1 MTLTELYQSAR
12 TGGSD
17 GEIARQLLD
26 QTHWFTENSEFDP
39 KTGDAL
45 PQELSAFLAKLSRE
59 NAGGRIQDR
68 LYRIVEHARP
78 AVERLLRAL
87 HESPRREHAIMP
99 VRAVRELD
107 AGCFIKLSM
116 RPGRNIREKLAGKPF
131 LQAIRRFQSVNL
143 PENRLLKAYVSRLAE
158 LLELRQDCLGD
169 PEDDLLIRI
178 QSWLFS
184 DTARS
189 VGDWENLPPNNALL
203 AHRDYRRVWDSWRRL
218 QTLDDDIARDLSR
231 LDIRRDTMRRWMD
244 HGQMYRDGS
253 HLFAEMPVLFDYEDF
268 SILTWQRDPLIQR
281 SKRRH
286 PRSYGEKT
294 VAEPACV
301 DLTEMRPRYA
311 VTPAHPE
318 VLTEVYLWQQWRN
331 AAETVDI
338 TLFNAD
344 AAYLH
349 PDATTIA
356 CSDLFFIDEGT
367 TVHCDR
373 AARAFASRLRDTFR
387 HDKIIWLV
395 PDALNDFELEV
406 VRRNLNA
413 HFPGAEPIPR
423 SVSAVFEQV
432 DYTRITN
439 DGFPV
444 IVIDTTG
451 GVTCLSKLI
460 ARFDADLKKRLP
472 ETNGYYW
479 ERCPP
484 VVLSEQDVGEDRRY
498 DMITVDSNGQ
508 WFDCALPERPE
519 FIDPHRLKT
528 DPRVGQFA
536 FCINLSSSPV
546 AGGIRLFA
554 LQARAGDIPLWRD
567 QIPELSIKVM
577 KDGRYQRF
585 DIVSRGTTIKP
596 IRGLS
601 VQIPIVERFTLPAGL
616 RFYQFPLYQGENA
629 AELRFSARLDSPAF
643 PLKANTECDL
653 ILTFQYG
660 DDEPYTLV
668 FAPLDKSFPPVRATW
683 QRTVEEIVTDAPS
696 PGYPEPLSWDDLRR
710 MPKPDSDETSDL
722 LEWVVSAIDRLDRDL
737 FIRPRPRALGTL
749 RSGWLIDRKGDHFAF
764 AECTEAT
771 ERVFIHERSFLT
783 GVSFLSFQEG
793 DELTFELQERG
804 GRYSGWKVDAPDYVE
819 QTRWRHHDDNGVD
832 ELIKN
837 IRKRLYFPVIQVW
850 RDGRS
855 IRDRQCPKEFAGIAA
870 DRIAY
875 LQHIATSEE
884 LPQAVRFEL
893 LFLLS
898 CLHKDTLDDCVQWI
912 TTQAEG
918 GTIRHHR
925 AIGYALGDVSQ
936 NWQQY
941 VYDRLASHPGN
952 DTINVFAYAIW
963 RERHFVERISLS
975 ELQALTNALSQRLAN
990 VHPVR
995 SANGRRNGRFAIRN
1009 WARAT
1014 AEPLELLLGLLRT
1027 RASDDPEIR
1036 MVLQPHQKMAKLFAE
1051 QIDRIEDI
1059 LAETHVTL
1067 FSRVQINI
1075 QKPEGVRTPDL
1086 LYALRLYLTGDTGA
1100 NAIHIT
1106 GISDT
1111 DDD

>member
-12 TGGSD
+12 TGGVE
-17 GEIARQLLD
+17 GEIARELLD
-26 QTHWFTENSEFDP
+26 QTHWFTANAEFDP
-39 KTGDAL
+39 KTGEAL
-45 PQELSAFLAKLSRE
+45 PQELSAFLAKLASE
-59 NAGGRIQDR
+59 NPGGRLQDR

-99 VRAVRELD
+99 VRSVRELD
-107 AGCFIKLSM
+107 AGSFIKLSM
-116 RPGRNIREKLAGKPF
+116 RPGRNIREKLAGKPY

-143 PENRLLKAYVSRLAE
+143 PENRLLKAYVSRLVE
-158 LLELRQDCLGD
+158 LLELRQNCLCE

-178 QSWLFS
+178 QSWLLS
-184 DTARS
+184 DVATTI
-189 VGDWENLPPNNALL
+189 GDWENLPPNNALL

-231 LDIRRDTMRRWMD
+231 LDIRRDTMRRWMG

-253 HLFAEMPVLFDYEDF
+253 HLFAEMPVLFDYEYF
-268 SILTWQRDPLIQR
+268 SIRTWQRDPLVQR
-281 SKRRH
+281 SRRRH
-286 PRSYGEKT
+286 RRCYGEKT
-294 VAEPACV
+294 AAAIAEPACV
-301 DLTEMRPRYA
+301 DFTEMHPRYA

-318 VLTEVYLWQQWRN
+318 VLTEAYLWQQWRN
-331 AAETVDI
+331 ATETVDV

-356 CSDLFFIDEGT
+356 CSDLFFTDEGT

-373 AARAFASRLRDTFR
+373 AARAFAARLRDTFR
-387 HDKIIWLV
+387 HDKLTWLV

-413 HFPGAEPIPR
+413 RFPGAEPIPR
-423 SVSAVFEQV
+423 SVAAVFEQV

-460 ARFDADLKKRLP
+460 ARFDADLKERLP

-508 WFDCALPERPE
+508 WIDCALPDRPE

-546 AGGIRLFA
+546 AGGIRIFA

-567 QIPELSIKVM
+567 QIPEISIKVM

-601 VQIPIVERFTLPAGL
+601 VQIPIVERFTLPAG
-616 RFYQFPLYQGENA
+616 RHFYQFPLYQGENA

-660 DDEPYTLV
+660 DDEPYSLV
-668 FAPLDKSFPPVRATW
+668 FAPLDKSFTPVRATW
-683 QRTVEEIVTDAPS
+683 QRTVEEIITDAPG
-696 PGYPEPLSWDDLRR
+696 PEYPPELSWEDLRR

-722 LEWVVSAIDRLDRDL
+722 LEWVVSAIDLLDRDL
-737 FIRPRPRALGTL
+737 FIRPRPRTLGTL
-749 RSGWLIDRKGDHFAF
+749 KSGWLTDRKGDHFAF
-764 AECTEAT
+764 AECTETT

-783 GVSFLSFQEG
+783 GISFLSFQEG
-793 DELTFELQERG
+793 DALSFELQERG
-804 GRYSGWKVDAPDYVE
+804 GRYSGWKVAAPDYVE
-819 QTRWRHHDDNGVD
+819 ETRWRQHDDNGVD
-832 ELIKN
+832 ELIKS
-837 IRKRLYFPVIQVW
+837 IRKRQYFPVIQVW

-855 IRDRQCPKEFAGIAA
+855 IRDRQCPKEFAGVAA

-875 LQHIATSEE
+875 LQHLATSEE
-884 LPQAVRFEL
+884 LPQAARSEL

-898 CLHKDTLDDCVQWI
+898 CLHKDAPAACVKWI
-912 TTQAEG
+912 RAAVPKNGASEG
-918 GTIRHHR
+918 
-925 AIGYALGDVSQ
+925 
-936 NWQQY
+936 
-941 VYDRLASHPGN
+941 
-952 DTINVFAYAIW
+952 
-963 RERHFVERISLS
+963 RIDS
-975 ELQALTNALSQRLAN
+975 
-990 VHPVR
+990 VR
-995 SANGRRNGRFAIRN
+995 
-1009 WARAT
+1009 
-1014 AEPLELLLGLLRT
+1014 
-1027 RASDDPEIR
+1027 
-1036 MVLQPHQKMAKLFAE
+1036 
-1051 QIDRIEDI
+1051 
-1059 LAETHVTL
+1059 
-1067 FSRVQINI
+1067 FSR
-1075 QKPEGVRTPDL
+1075 
-1086 LYALRLYLTGDTGA
+1086 
-1100 NAIHIT
+1100 
-1106 GISDT
+1106 
-1111 DDD
+1111 